1 VAKPTMYGS
10 SETSDLTNIALDIL
24 ADLCTQEREKFR
36 YGLASDSRYAYEL
49 FRRALYECNEHAW
62 QVLYQQYASLVEHW
76 IQRNGAFRNSL
87 EQSETLVSEAFTR
100 FWHAIPP
107 ERFAS
112 FPNTASLLHYLHICA
127 GSVVID
133 NVRSSNRFLPTDQ
146 WTHNHVPQ
154 VAPDEE
160 VLERMNQQELW
171 SYITTLLKS
180 EAEYVVMFDS
190 FVNGLKPR
198 DICARHRELFSHVK
212 DVYMIK
218 QNVLARLSRDR
229 RLRELLAS

>member
-1 VAKPTMYGS
+1 MANPS
-10 SETSDLTNIALDIL
+10 IDNAETFDLTNIDIGML
-24 ADLCTQEREKFR
+24 TELCTQEREKFR
-36 YGLASDSRYAYEL
+36 YGQASDSRYAYEL
-49 FRRALYECNEHAW
+49 FRRALYECNQHAW
-62 QVLYQQYASLVEHW
+62 QILYQQYASLVDHW
-76 IQRNGAFRNSL
+76 IQRNVAFRNSL

-133 NVRSSNRFLPTDQ
+133 NVRSANRFISADQ
-146 WTHNHVPQ
+146 WSHNHVPQ

-198 DICARHRELFSHVK
+198 DICARHSELFSQVK

-229 RLRELLAS
+229 RLRDLLVG